1 MPISDPSD
9 PGNYEWGID
18 PTQCYTD
25 AGVTLAVADG
35 DAVQQANDPS
45 GNSRHSTQATLAQ
58 KPRYVVVGGKP
69 ALRIDDRSGTNPTP
83 GGSVQ
88 KLVST
93 SFLGTPA
100 FNTAFTCYFVCE
112 FLGRT
117 GLRVLAMFGGTNLFI
132 GHETNSLQPR
142 LDCYTNN
149 LTNTGNRYH
158 NYDGVNKVIICVRY
172 NGTNKKIRLVSP
184 DAGVDS
190 ETTHANT
197 GNLSLS
203 GAITVGDGSSGGFS
217 WRGFLYGA
225 HLYSAY
231 HDDTTQQDMIDYLT
245 TEHCGEP
252 APTVGVTGGGTR
264 KLIADGNSL
273 TFGTGATP
281 GSTDYPTQLAAL
293 LSGSWTVSNLGIAAQ
308 STGDML
314 LDAETEVDTLYD
326 AASAQNVVIAWEGT
340 NDLYYGHTPLVSA
353 RRMRDYI
360 LRRRY
365 KGFQAVFCMAC
376 LSRADGGTPGTFNTS
391 RATYNARLVTDAT
404 GKRVIR
410 LDLDSRIGDNGD
422 EQDGTY
428 FDPDDVHMDS
438 NGYSVVAAL
447 AASQA
452 NLSENAAVMLCVC

>member
-1 MPISDPSD
+1 MPISSPSD
-9 PGNYEWGID
+9 PGNYEWGLD
-18 PTQCYTD
+18 AASCYTD
-25 AGVTLAVADG
+25 NGVTLCAANGDRCQRAVDL
-35 DAVQQANDPS
+35 S
-45 GNSRHSTQATLAQ
+45 GNSRHSDQTTLAQ
-58 KPRYVVVGGKP
+58 KPTYVVVGGKP

-112 FLGRT
+112 FLGRS

-132 GHETNSLQPR
+132 GHETSSLQPR
-142 LDCYTNN
+142 LDCFTGN
-149 LTNTGNRYH
+149 LSNTGNRYH
-158 NYDGVNKVIICVRY
+158 NYDGANKVIICVRY

-190 ETTHANT
+190 ETTHACT
-197 GNLSLS
+197 GNMSLS

-217 WRGFLYGA
+217 WRGFLYGG
-225 HLYSAY
+225 HVYSAY
-231 HDDTTQQDMIDYLT
+231 HNDTTQQEMIDYLSAR
-245 TEHCGEP
+245 HCGEP
-252 APTVGVTGGGTR
+252 VPQVGITGGGTR
-264 KLIADGNSL
+264 KLICDGNSM
-273 TFGTGATP
+273 TFGTGASA
-281 GSTDYPTQLAAL
+281 GQDYPTQLAAL
-293 LSGSWTVSNLGIAAQ
+293 LSGSWSVSNLGIAAQ

-314 LDAETEVDTLYD
+314 LDAETEVDALYS

-340 NDLYYGHTPLVSA
+340 NDLYYGMTPLVSA

-360 LRRRY
+360 LRRKY

-376 LSRADGGTPGTFNTS
+376 LSRSDGGTPGTFNTS

-422 EQDGTY
+422 EADGTY
-428 FDPDDVHMDS
+428 FNPDLVHMIG
-438 NGYSVVAAL
+438 NGYGVVAGD
-447 AASQA
+447 AAAQA
-452 NLSENAAVMLCVC
+452 NLSENAAVLLCVC